1 MTNNPSKAYDNKKFL
16 NSHDARSIR
25 VLCEL
30 LEPESRLSEQ
40 GVDNTIVFFGSAR
53 PKPLNIAKSELK
65 DFISQLPR
73 SEKRSNDEIEKLNKL
88 ESITRLSKYYDNA
101 VDLSRMLTQW
111 SDSNP
116 VDENILSAQVVVQV

>member
-1 MTNNPSKAYDNKKFL
+1 MTNNPSKAYDNKEFL

-53 PKPLNIAKSELK
+53 PKPLNIAKAELK
-65 DFISQLPR
+65 DFISQLTK
-73 SEKRSNDEIEKLNKL
+73 SAKNDPM
-88 ESITRLSKYYDNA
+88 TRLKN
-101 VDLSRMLTQW
+101 
-111 SDSNP
+111 
-116 VDENILSAQVVVQV
+116 